1 MKIPSYLQNSVHLPP
16 SAKRDALLL
25 PALFLLNCFFFSAWL
40 QLGDVSTKPWLLL
53 VWLYGLIVLVPLI
66 WRDAA
71 PLTVFVIQWVLT
83 VAAWPIMPRF
93 TPVVG
98 VPVALYAVSV
108 QRGRKVSLLA
118 LLASFIP
125 NGLDAAVAFRVF
137 SSPADR
143 LQSFVPNVILLVIVT
158 VGVWGMGQV
167 THAGQRHVRQL
178 ERERETV
185 REAVAEE
192 RRRIARELHDIVSHA
207 VTVIVLQAAGARRI
221 ADTDFAQVTQSLKH
235 IETTGKQAMAEL
247 RRLLGVLKASD
258 PDTTHSPG
266 ISDLGPQPGLMEVP
280 ALLSA
285 LQDTGMKVSFHTE
298 GEPRSLDP
306 SVDLA
311 AYRILQEG
319 LTNVLKH
326 AGKDPSPQLRLVWE
340 THSVLIEID
349 NDTDLAEERRGQG
362 LSLGVGLVGLR
373 ERAHAAGGCL
383 HAGRHH
389 GGGHRLTAILP
400 IVDSAQQMIL
410 EQSRK
415 SAPTSFYSKTS

>member
-1 MKIPSYLQNSVHLPP
+1 
-16 SAKRDALLL
+16 
-25 PALFLLNCFFFSAWL
+25 
-40 QLGDVSTKPWLLL
+40 
-53 VWLYGLIVLVPLI
+53 
-66 WRDAA
+66 
-71 PLTVFVIQWVLT
+71 
-83 VAAWPIMPRF
+83 
-93 TPVVG
+93 
-98 VPVALYAVSV
+98 
-108 QRGRKVSLLA
+108 
-118 LLASFIP
+118 
-125 NGLDAAVAFRVF
+125 
-137 SSPADR
+137 
-143 LQSFVPNVILLVIVT
+143 
-158 VGVWGMGQV
+158 
-167 THAGQRHVRQL
+167 
-178 ERERETV
+178 
-185 REAVAEE
+185 
-192 RRRIARELHDIVSHA
+192 
-207 VTVIVLQAAGARRI
+207 
-221 ADTDFAQVTQSLKH
+221 
-235 IETTGKQAMAEL
+235 
-247 RRLLGVLKASD
+247 
-258 PDTTHSPG
+258 
-266 ISDLGPQPGLMEVP
+266 
-280 ALLSA
+280 
-285 LQDTGMKVSFHTE
+285 MKVSFHTE

>member
-1 MKIPSYLQNSVHLPP
+1 MKVPSYLQKSAHLPP
-16 SAKRDALLL
+16 SAKRDVLLL

-53 VWLYGLIVLVPLI
+53 VWLYGLIVLVPLL

-93 TPVVG
+93 TPVTG

-143 LQSFVPNVILLVIVT
+143 LHSFVPNVILLVIVT

-167 THAGQRHVRQL
+167 TQAGQRLVRQL

-192 RRRIARELHDIVSHA
+192 RRRIARE
-207 VTVIVLQAAGARRI
+207 
-221 ADTDFAQVTQSLKH
+221 
-235 IETTGKQAMAEL
+235 
-247 RRLLGVLKASD
+247 
-258 PDTTHSPG
+258 
-266 ISDLGPQPGLMEVP
+266 
-280 ALLSA
+280 
-285 LQDTGMKVSFHTE
+285 
-298 GEPRSLDP
+298 
-306 SVDLA
+306 
-311 AYRILQEG
+311 
-319 LTNVLKH
+319 
-326 AGKDPSPQLRLVWE
+326 
-340 THSVLIEID
+340 
-349 NDTDLAEERRGQG
+349 
-362 LSLGVGLVGLR
+362 
-373 ERAHAAGGCL
+373 C
-383 HAGRHH
+383 
-389 GGGHRLTAILP
+389 
-400 IVDSAQQMIL
+400 
-410 EQSRK
+410 
-415 SAPTSFYSKTS
+415 